1 MRRAVNGNV
10 PGEKSVFGFPVKAAV
25 IGGNT
30 QVILGKN
37 HAAVYVGG
45 ALIALNF
52 NGIAVKMYSGRLVGK
67 ADIALGVNFQ
77 LIQVNLSSIAVNNA
91 VT

>member
-10 PGEKSVFGFPVKAAV
+10 PGENRVFCFPVETAV
-25 IGGNT
+25 IGGNA

-45 ALIALNF
+45 AFIAFNF
-52 NGIAVKMYSGRLVGK
+52 NGIAVKMYSGGLVGK
-67 ADIALGVNFQ
+67 ADIALCMNFQ
-77 LIQVNLSSIAVNNA
+77 LIQVNLRSIAVNNA
-91 VT
+91 VA